1 MVCISNDP
9 CLLEGDVHFDV
20 EHSVLC
26 LTSTKLSGKLFKPPM
41 FLMSFSTYSASY
53 QEGVLKFPTITV
65 GLAILPFSSSKL
77 CFLYFEDLLAMY
89 WDIYVLL
96 TGYPFHHYA
105 INLFMPNN
113 ILLLKFTGLILITT
127 LIVTRAVNPNYIQNS
142 DHKLISDFTT
152 MYL

>member
-1 MVCISNDP
+1 MWNTVFYVLLRQSWVASCSSLP
-9 CLLEGDVHFDV
+9 CSWCPSPLILPVI
-20 EHSVLC
+20 
-26 LTSTKLSGKLFKPPM
+26 KR
-41 FLMSFSTYSASY
+41 
-53 QEGVLKFPTITV
+53 GVLKFPTITV

-113 ILLLKFTGLILITT
+113 ILLLKFTDLILITT